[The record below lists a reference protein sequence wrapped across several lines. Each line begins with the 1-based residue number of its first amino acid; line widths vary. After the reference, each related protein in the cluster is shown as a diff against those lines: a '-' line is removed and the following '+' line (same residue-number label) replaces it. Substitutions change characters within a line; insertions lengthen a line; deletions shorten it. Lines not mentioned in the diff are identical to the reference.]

1 MLFSK
6 TPDGRS
12 SIWLFSKYLNK
23 GSVSA
28 IKVERFKPLLVVV
41 YSSPLPFPPPPPTL
55 PKKKKSWYAYNF
67 SVERGM
73 RRGTDCKCFPLHSM
87 RVTARIIPFAVVH
100 RQGSGHPGK
109 KICFYHRIVWCKS
122 VNTCQSLLSELL
134 QECIWVLWKSLKVSH
149 EHSILKG
156 VSF

>member
-6 TPDGRS
+6 TPGGSS
-12 SIWLFSKYLNK
+12 SIWLSSKSLNR
-23 GSVSA
+23 GSVSL
-28 IKVERFKPLLVVV
+28 IKVERFKPFLVFV
-41 YSSPLPFPPPPPTL
+41 YSSPPPLPPSPNPPFQ
-55 PKKKKSWYAYNF
+55 KKSWYAYNF
-67 SVERGM
+67 SVEQGK

-87 RVTARIIPFAVVH
+87 RVTARIIPSAVVH

-109 KICFYHRIVWCKS
+109 KKCFYHRIVWRKS